1 MAQIAFK
8 AVSAG
13 STERDAELKQ
23 FRDCSLLPGRKPEQK
38 ALFYFCSWLTR
49 QSVYLSHWEE
59 LLFVSFLYGSKSMWC
74 RCFWG
79 SRVCC
84 VNSVSHASGERLFSS
99 KPHSPSSEA
108 TSKPLS
114 GSLAMVGDSETLEL
128 TSHVQVALSETRK
141 LLFQLSMWWS
151 FNNKLGTT

>member
-49 QSVYLSHWEE
+49 HSVYLSHWEE

-79 SRVCC
+79 SGVCC
-84 VNSVSHASGERLFSS
+84 MNSVSHASGELLFSRS
-99 KPHSPSSEA
+99 CKA

-141 LLFQLSMWWS
+141 LLFQLSMWWN
-151 FNNKLGTT
+151 FNNGLGTT